1 MLKFSELKQVPLREI
16 WQHEASDFTPWLIE
30 NLLKFKKVFT
40 PEIEH
45 ALEILNS
52 SEGEES

>member
-16 WQHEASDFTPWLIE
+16 EQ
-30 NLLKFKKVFT
+30 
-40 PEIEH
+40 

-52 SEGEES
+52 IEGEES